1 MSDQLNLEVVT
12 PHRTVLVEDVDS
24 VTLPGIEGE
33 LGILPEHIP
42 LLTTLDTGI
51 MSYSSNGKT
60 QAIAVHW
67 GYAQVEGESVRVLAE
82 LAETASEID
91 LQRAKEAE
99 TKAKEYL
106 VSGKTETDWKAEENR
121 QKKYESKL
129 KRSIVRQTVAQ
140 SQLPAKLSFNK
151 FENFHFQNSI
161 NLLLAFN

>member
-1 MSDQLNLEVVT
+1 MSNQLNLEVVT
-12 PHRTVLVEDVDS
+12 PHRTVLVEDVES

-33 LGILPEHIP
+33 LGILPAHIP

-51 MSYSSNGKT
+51 MSYSRSGKT

-67 GYAQVEGESVRVLAE
+67 GYAQVEGNNVRVLAE
-82 LAETASEID
+82 LAETATEID

-99 TKAKEYL
+99 KQAKEIL
-106 VSGKTETDWKAEENR
+106 VSGAPATDWKAEESR

-140 SQLPAKLSFNK
+140 S
-151 FENFHFQNSI
+151 H
-161 NLLLAFN
+161 